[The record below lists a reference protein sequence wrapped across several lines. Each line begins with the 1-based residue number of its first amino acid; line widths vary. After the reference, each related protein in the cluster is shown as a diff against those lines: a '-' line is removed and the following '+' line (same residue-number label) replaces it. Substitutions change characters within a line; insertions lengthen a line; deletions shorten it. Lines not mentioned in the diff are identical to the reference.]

1 MGSLLTLPAPAL
13 PFACREKE
21 AGALVLFVVSAAT
34 VVVAAGTELPGVEDV
49 DVDVADPPQAMSDP
63 DKPIKMEKRTA
74 DKMRHTFMTHY
85 LGEEHPTVR
94 CNRPSSVELSFIL
107 DSNVSS

>member
-13 PFACREKE
+13 PFVCREKE

-34 VVVAAGTELPGVEDV
+34 VVVAAGTEVPGVEDC

-63 DKPIKMEKRTA
+63 DKPIKMAKGTA
-74 DKMRHTFMTHY
+74 DKMRHTFMAHY
-85 LGEEHPTVR
+85 LGEEHLTVR
-94 CNRPSSVELSFIL
+94 WNRLSSGEVRLF
-107 DSNVSS
+107 